1 MRHGTPAALAFF
13 AVSFAAAGLSGRAA
27 AQDTGV
33 PTVAFTSAASSG
45 GEGPFDM
52 SVLLT
57 TPNSQ
62 PTTVPVTV
70 NFNTVDG
77 TALAGSDFVAA
88 AGTLTFPTGTTSGT
102 VLPISLSVM
111 SDGVSEAA
119 ESFSVALS
127 GAVGASVVAPESQVR
142 TIVDADAQPTVS
154 VADVTVPEGDSGTQ
168 NAIFVVS
175 LSGASGQDVVVSY
188 ATADGTASG
197 VSDFFA
203 IPSGTLTIPA
213 GTRTA
218 PLPVLV
224 LGDTA
229 PEEDE
234 TFNVNLTGATNAT
247 IGRATATG
255 TIRDDDTPGS
265 FEFSVDS
272 FRGSEARREAMIT
285 VTRVGGNSEGATVNF
300 DVTEGTARSGVNFA
314 PTSGTLTFAREETSQ
329 TFAVPL
335 MADTV
340 NNQARTALLRLSLP
354 STGATI
360 GTRATAPLMIM
371 DNDPAGLVQFGR
383 VAFRATE
390 AGGQAVITVRRIRGT
405 AGDVTVHLGSE
416 NGTATG
422 GQDLANLAQD
432 IMFGPGEV
440 VRTIMVPVTQDS
452 LAEGNEALNLTLSNP
467 GGGATLGTPSN
478 AILNL
483 IDAQQSVFFDQSVFN
498 VGEGVPRT
506 NITVRRTGDLT
517 QPATVQFATN
527 PGGTATAGS
536 DFTAT
541 NGTLTF
547 APFQAVRTFPILLT
561 NDLTIGEG
569 AETVDLALSNATGAA
584 IPATGRNAVLTIG
597 DNDPTQT
604 LQFTNPTF
612 VVNERSPRALIA
624 VRRTGGRIGTMTVSF
639 SAVNGTATGPGDFE
653 ATSGTLTFR
662 PRVTMQTF
670 TVPIANDTLDE
681 GTENLTLRLT
691 NPSTGSVLGTNATAT
706 LRIMDNEPTLQ
717 FTAAK
722 FAAGEAAARTFITV
736 RRMGPATDTA
746 TVRFA
751 TSNGTATAGQDFVAT
766 SGVLTFPP
774 GVVVRRFPITLT
786 PDQRAEGSESFNVTL
801 SNASG
806 SALGTPATAAVSLVD
821 NDLGGQAQFAA
832 TILSALESAGPVTI
846 TVLRSRG
853 AADAASVYFEAL
865 PGAASPAV
873 SPRDFTRTSGTL
885 TFGPGETS
893 KTFTVNVA
901 DDTVADGNH
910 SVLLRLSDPTGGL
923 ALGPKSEATL
933 WLVDDE

>member
-1 MRHGTPAALAFF
+1 MRHGTPAALALF
-13 AVSFAAAGLSGRAA
+13 AVLLPAGGLSGRAL
-27 AQDTGV
+27 AQDTGS
-33 PTVAFTSAASSG
+33 PTVAFTTAGSSG

-52 SVLLT
+52 SVVLS
-57 TPNSQ
+57 TPNGQ
-62 PTTVPVTV
+62 PTTAPVTV

-77 TALAGSDFVAA
+77 TALAGSDFAA
-88 AGTLTFPTGTTSGT
+88 AVGTLTFPAGTTSGA
-102 VLPISLSVM
+102 VLPINVNVIA
-111 SDGVSEAA
+111 DGVSEAA
-119 ESFSVALS
+119 ETFSVGLS
-127 GAVGASVVAPESQVR
+127 GAVGASIVEPASEVR
-142 TIVDADAQPTVS
+142 TIVDTDAQPTVS
-154 VADVTVPEGDSGTQ
+154 VADVAVPEGDGGAQ
-168 NAIFVVS
+168 NAIFTVT

-197 VSDFFA
+197 ISDFFA

-213 GTRTA
+213 GTTTA

-229 PEEDE
+229 PEDDE
-234 TFNVNLTGATNAT
+234 TFTVTLTGATHST

-265 FEFSVDS
+265 FEFSTDS
-272 FRGSEARREAMIT
+272 FRASEAGRVATIT
-285 VTRVGGNSEGATVNF
+285 VNRVGGNSEGATVSF

-314 PTSGTLTFAREETSQ
+314 PTSGTLTFGRDETSQ
-329 TFAVPL
+329 TFTVPL

-340 NNQARTALLRLSLP
+340 NNQPRTALLRLSLP

-360 GTRATAPLMIM
+360 GTRATAPLTIL
-371 DNDPAGLVQFGR
+371 DNDPAGIVQFGR

-390 AGGQAVITVRRIRGT
+390 AGGQAAITVRRIRGT

-416 NGTATG
+416 NGTATT

-432 IMFGPGEV
+432 ITFGPGEV
-440 VRTIMVPVTQDS
+440 VRTITVPITQDT
-452 LAEGNEALNLTLSNP
+452 LAEGNEALNLMLSNP
-467 GGGATLGTPSN
+467 GGGATLGTPST
-478 AILNL
+478 ATLNL

-498 VGEGVPRT
+498 VGEGVPRAT
-506 NITVRRTGDLT
+506 IVVRRTGDLS

-536 DFTAT
+536 DFTT
-541 NGTLTF
+541 TSGTLTF
-547 APFQAVRTFPILLT
+547 APFVAVRTFPVLLT

-584 IPATGRNAVLTIG
+584 IPATGRNAVLSIG

-604 LQFTNPTF
+604 LQFTNPAF
-612 VVNERSPRALIA
+612 VVNERSPRALIT
-624 VRRTGGRIGTMTVSF
+624 VRRTGGRIGTMTVNF
-639 SAVNGTATGPGDFE
+639 SAVNDTATDPGDFE

-662 PRVTMQTF
+662 PGVVAQTF
-670 TVPIANDTLDE
+670 AVPIVNDTLDE
-681 GTENLTLRLT
+681 GTENLTLRLSS
-691 NPSTGSVLGTNATAT
+691 PSAGSVLGTNATAT
-706 LRIMDNEPTLQ
+706 LRITDNEPTVQ

-722 FAAGEAAARTFITV
+722 FASGEAATRAFVTV
-736 RRMGPATDTA
+736 RRTGPATETA

-751 TSNGTATAGQDFVAT
+751 TSNGTAGAGQDFVGT
-766 SGVLTFPP
+766 SGVLTFAP
-774 GVVVRRFPITLT
+774 GVVVRRLPITLM
-786 PDQRAEGSESFNVTL
+786 PDQRSEGNESFNVTL
-801 SNASG
+801 SDASG
-806 SALGTPATAAVSLVD
+806 AALGTPATAAVSLVD
-821 NDLGGQAQFAA
+821 NDLAGQAQFAA
-832 TILSALESAGPVTI
+832 TTLSTLESAGPVTI
-846 TVLRSRG
+846 TVLRSGG
-853 AADAASVYFEAL
+853 AADGASVHFEAI
-865 PGAASPAV
+865 PGTASPAV
-873 SPRDFTRTSGTL
+873 SPRDFTGTSGTL